1 MDLLQLD
8 PAQMLSFLLTLLR
21 ISLVVFLLPFFG
33 GQGIPNLV
41 KAALTLILTL
51 GFWPHLSF
59 PGAALP
65 AHPLNMALM
74 VLGELILGL
83 VLGLLVHIIF
93 AAVQTA
99 GQVIGFQM
107 GFAMMNVVDPMTGVS
122 EAITAQFLYMITLL
136 LFLSMN
142 GHLYMLKGF
151 SHSFELVP
159 PGGLLITPELVDQ
172 VVSFS
177 RQIFVLAVKIAAPVM
192 AAVFLVDLAL
202 ALIGR
207 AAPQMNVLFVGF
219 PLKIAVGFLFI
230 SLIFTLLARFMEQFV
245 GTIVPLYNGVLR
257 AAG

>member
-1 MDLLQLD
+1 MDIFQLD

-21 ISLVVFLLPFFG
+21 ISMVVFLLPFFG
-33 GQGIPNLV
+33 GQGLPKLV

-59 PGAALP
+59 PGAAMP

-122 EAITAQFLYMITLL
+122 EAITAQFLYMITML

-159 PGGLLITPELVDQ
+159 PGGLLITPGLADQ
-172 VVSFS
+172 VISFS
-177 RQIFVLAVKIAAPVM
+177 RQIFVLAVKIASPVM

-245 GTIVPLYNGVLR
+245 GNIVPLYNGVLR

>member
-1 MDLLQLD
+1 MDLFQLD
-8 PAQMLSFLLTLLR
+8 PTQMLSFLLTLLR

-59 PGAALP
+59 PGAAMP

-159 PGGLLITPELVDQ
+159 PGGLLITPGLVDQ
-172 VVSFS
+172 VVTFS

-230 SLIFTLLARFMEQFV
+230 SLVFSLLARFMEQFV
-245 GTIVPLYNGVLR
+245 RTIVPLYNGVLR